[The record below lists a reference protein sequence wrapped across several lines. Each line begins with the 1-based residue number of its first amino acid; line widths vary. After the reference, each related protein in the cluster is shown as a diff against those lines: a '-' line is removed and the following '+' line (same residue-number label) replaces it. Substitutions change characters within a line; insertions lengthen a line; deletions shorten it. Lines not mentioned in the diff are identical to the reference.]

1 VGRLEGEA
9 QPKGGVLMPTY
20 VTLLKF
26 TSEGLKS
33 MADFGKAWEEGRKRA
48 EQMGIR
54 SVGAY
59 GLLGR
64 YDMMFI
70 YEAPDEKAAASLP
83 LSFAPRGDAQTE
95 TWTAIPME
103 EFVKLTAR
111 VKG

>member
-1 VGRLEGEA
+1 
-9 QPKGGVLMPTY
+9 MPTY

-26 TSEGLKS
+26 TSEGLKR
-33 MADFGKAWEEGRKRA
+33 MTDFGKAWEEGQKRA
-48 EQMGIR
+48 ERMGIK
-54 SVGAY
+54 SIGAY

-103 EFVKLTAR
+103 EFAQLATRFKE
-111 VKG
+111 

>member
-1 VGRLEGEA
+1 
-9 QPKGGVLMPTY
+9 MPTY

-33 MADFGKAWEEGRKRA
+33 MADFGKAWEEGQKMA

-54 SVGAY
+54 SIGAY

-70 YEAPDEKAAASLP
+70 YEAPNEKAAASMP
-83 LSFAPRGDAQTE
+83 LSFAPGGTAQTE

-103 EFVKLTAR
+103 EFAKLAAR
-111 VKG
+111 LKG

>member
-1 VGRLEGEA
+1 
-9 QPKGGVLMPTY
+9 MPTY

-33 MADFGKAWEEGRKRA
+33 IANFGKAWQEGQKMA
-48 EQMGIR
+48 EQMGIK

-59 GLLGR
+59 SLLGR

-103 EFVKLTAR
+103 EFAQLAAR
-111 VKG
+111 FKE

>member
-1 VGRLEGEA
+1 
-9 QPKGGVLMPTY
+9 MPTY

-33 MADFGKAWEEGRKRA
+33 VADFGKAWEEGQKMA
-48 EQMGIR
+48 EQMGIK
-54 SVGAY
+54 SIGAY

-70 YEAPDEKAAASLP
+70 YEAPNEKAAASMP
-83 LSFAPRGDAQTE
+83 MSFAPGGTAQTE

-103 EFVKLTAR
+103 EFAKLAAR
-111 VKG
+111 LKG

>member
-1 VGRLEGEA
+1 
-9 QPKGGVLMPTY
+9 MSTY

-33 MADFGKAWEEGRKRA
+33 IGDFGKSWEEGRKRA
-48 EQMGIR
+48 EQMGIK

-59 GLLGR
+59 SILGP

-70 YEAPDEKAAASLP
+70 YEAPDEKAAQSLT
-83 LSFAPRGDAQTE
+83 LSFAPRGDAHTE

-103 EFVKLTAR
+103 DFAQLAAR
-111 VKG
+111 FRR

>member
-1 VGRLEGEA
+1 
-9 QPKGGVLMPTY
+9 MPTY

-26 TSEGLKS
+26 TSEGLKG
-33 MADFGKAWEEGRKRA
+33 MPDFGKSWEEGKKRA
-48 EQMGIR
+48 EQMGIK

-70 YEAPDEKAAASLP
+70 YEAPNEKAAASLP
-83 LSFAPRGDAQTE
+83 LSFTPEGSAQTE

-103 EFVKLTAR
+103 EFAKLAAKM
-111 VKG
+111 KG